1 MIAKRISQV
10 LWFTRGLHSLRCH
23 LSRLSRPAKISEE
36 RGQPCPRVNYNA
48 ENVENLARDAAQ
60 QHRSQKD
67 GRPKPQRRD
76 QRRDFRKRSFLR
88 VRRVSA
94 VEVVCKEAMQKGTRV
109 GEGTTKPRL
118 LAALGG
124 MCVLLLL
131 VFSAAPQVSGALLI
145 SEFMAVNNGFLQ
157 DEDGQSPDWIEIH
170 NTSGTEV
177 NLGGWHLTD
186 NSNDPA
192 KWTFPA
198 TNLPP
203 FSHLIVF
210 ASGKNRAVAGREL
223 HTNFE
228 LTSEGEYLAL
238 VEPDGVTVAHEYA
251 PAFPPQRGNVSYGVS
266 IASFVTPLI
275 TTGAVARVWV
285 PSDGALGLN
294 WTARVFD
301 DSAWWNTNTPVG
313 FAVGTVPTQV
323 LALDVNERGA
333 NASTTTQ
340 PGFTSF
346 VINSNIST
354 SAIETQAVTRAYGNI
369 TVTVSNTA
377 PYGYDDRLRDTPV
390 NSGAL
395 TESLLLRDFIFS
407 RDDTGSGGL
416 DITLTGLTPN
426 LAHRFTVWSF
436 DTGSG
441 GDRVAD
447 WFANGVLVA
456 DAYTFNGNN
465 WPTSN
470 DQYRFSFESLT
481 DNTGVVVL
489 SGRRVPPS
497 NGSFGVFLNALQV
510 ETLASVPAANGL
522 AALMLSNNASAYI
535 RIPFAVANPGELDL
549 LRLHIRYNDGFVA
562 YLNGQLVAT
571 RNAPATPQWNSAA
584 TVGRS
589 DVETLVPEEINI
601 PNSPGLLVVGENV
614 LAVHGM
620 NDNANDANFLI
631 APELEGVV
639 SGARLLRY
647 FTPATPG
654 ELNDSGY
661 LGLVSDTDFSVARGF
676 YDMPFTV
683 AITSATASASIYW
696 TTNGSLPSPT
706 NGTLYTTP
714 VSVTGNT
721 FLRAAAFLAG
731 HVPSVPVTHTYLFLN
746 QVLQQPNNPPGYP
759 TVWQASY
766 PADYEMD
773 PNVVNHPNYGMTVSN
788 DLRAIPTLSIVSDHN
803 TFWHPS
809 TGIYVDATRS
819 GILWERAASVELF
832 NGDNT
837 SEFQVNCGVRMQGNA
852 SRDNN
857 RLAKHAFRLLFKSAY
872 GPSKLDYDWFAGGV
886 SRFDNIVLRA
896 CFTDAWGTRYSDQTL
911 IPGGRGTR
919 YRPEDS
925 LYLRDVWAKNS
936 LRDMGNLSGR
946 GDFVHLYVNGM
957 YWGLY
962 NPTERLDASFFS
974 EHLGGLESDWD
985 VMRDFSELLDG
996 TQDNW
1001 DEMMALV
1008 NAGITSEAAY
1018 QAVAQLVDVENLI
1031 DYMLLHFLIEAEDWP
1046 SHNWYAAHR
1055 RANPLTGLPAT
1066 KWIFLAWD
1074 QEVALDQ
1081 LVTRNRVGVNNNN
1094 TPARIYS
1101 QLRALPEFR
1110 RLFGDRVQKHLF
1122 NTGALAVSNNIA
1134 RMQSLAAR
1142 IDRAIV
1148 GESARWGDAR
1158 EFTIG
1163 VNPGHGQ
1170 TFTRDEWWVP
1180 ELHKLYTNFFPGLNA
1195 LTISR
1200 LRSASLYPGLEAPQF
1215 SQFGGEVPAGF
1226 NLGMTHAS
1234 GVIYFS
1240 LDGSDP
1246 RVYGSGEITPIAQ
1259 AYETP
1264 IPINQPVLVRARVL
1278 SGTNWS
1284 ALVEATFTPPQDLS
1298 KLALTEIMYNP
1309 PDLDAIPGNELE
1321 FLELKNV
1328 GANTLNLS
1336 GLTFSAGITFT
1347 FPDPTLLLPGQFIV
1361 LARNAA
1367 AFAVKYPGVP
1377 VHGTYTGQLDNS
1389 GETLTLSFPLG
1400 GNVFSITYDETAP
1413 WPVTP
1418 DGHGFSL
1425 VPKQPGL
1432 TQAPDNGAKWR
1443 ASALPGGSPGADD
1456 PEPVIPPIL
1465 VNEVLTH
1472 TDLPQRDAVELH
1484 NPTGADVD
1492 LSGWFLTDD
1501 ATMPTKYRIPNGT
1514 VLPAGGYVFF
1524 DDSQFNTGTDGNV
1537 PFAFSSLG
1545 EAVYVFSATNG
1556 QLTGYS
1562 HGFVFGGAFNGVS
1575 FGRHI
1580 NSAGDELFPAQSA
1593 VTLGAPNIGPRVG
1606 PIVLNE
1612 IHYHPS
1618 ESEDDEFVELL
1629 NISDESVAFFDLEYP
1644 TNTWIFRGIGY
1655 TFPAGITL
1663 DPAELLLLVPIE
1675 PVVFRAKYSVP
1686 ADVQILGPYSGRL
1699 ANDGERLALDAP
1711 DGLTDGVVPYVTVE
1725 EVRYND
1731 DAPWPPAADGSGP
1744 SLQRVSALAFGND
1757 PINWLAAT
1765 PTPGHFS
1772 PTADSDG
1779 DGLPNGWE
1787 FTHGTNWKVPDAD
1800 ADPDA
1805 DGMTNWQELL
1815 AGTHPNDPESYLR
1828 LDAFR
1833 DQPNLVALQFFAV
1846 SNRTYSILYSDSLS
1860 APVWFKLTDA
1870 PAQETNRVEAVMDST
1885 ALLTNRFYRLVTP
1898 MQP

>member
-10 LWFTRGLHSLRCH
+10 LCFARTLRP
-23 LSRLSRPAKISEE
+23 LRF
-36 RGQPCPRVNYNA
+36 NFNA
-48 ENVENLARDAAQ
+48 EDAKGCAKDAR
-60 QHRSQKD
+60 R
-67 GRPKPQRRD
+67 
-76 QRRDFRKRSFLR
+76 
-88 VRRVSA
+88 
-94 VEVVCKEAMQKGTRV
+94 
-109 GEGTTKPRL
+109 RL
-118 LAALGG
+118 LASLGSTL
-124 MCVLLLL
+124 VLLC
-131 VFSAAPQVSGALLI
+131 FIFGAATQVSGALLI

-157 DEDGQSPDWIEIH
+157 DEDGQSPDWIEIY
-170 NTSGTEV
+170 NPSGTEV

-186 NSNDPA
+186 NANNLA

-210 ASGKNRAVAGREL
+210 ASGKNRAEAGREL

-228 LTSEGEYLAL
+228 LASQGEYLAL
-238 VEPDGVTVAHEYA
+238 VEPDRVTIAHEFA
-251 PAFPPQRGNVSYGVS
+251 PAFPLQRGNVSYGVS
-266 IASFVTPLI
+266 MESFVTPLVV
-275 TTGAVARVWV
+275 TGATARVLV

-294 WTARVFD
+294 WTARIFD
-301 DSAWWNTNTPVG
+301 DSAWLSTNTPVG
-313 FAVGTVPTQV
+313 FAVGTVPTPV

-340 PGFTSF
+340 PGFASF

-354 SAIETQAVTRAYGNI
+354 SAIETQAVTRVYGSI
-369 TVTVSNTA
+369 SVTISNVA

-390 NSGAL
+390 NGGAF

-407 RDDTGSGGL
+407 RDDTGTGGL
-416 DITLTGLTPN
+416 DVTLAGLAPNQPHHITI
-426 LAHRFTVWSF
+426 WSF

-441 GDRVAD
+441 GDRVAN

-456 DAYTFNGNN
+456 DSYTFNGNN

-470 DQYRFSFESLT
+470 DQYRFSFESPA
-481 DNTGVVVL
+481 DSAGVVVL

-497 NGSFGVFLNALQV
+497 NSSFGVFLNALQV
-510 ETLASVPAANGL
+510 ETLASVPATNGL
-522 AALMLSNNASAYI
+522 AALMLNNNASAYI
-535 RIPFAVANPGELDL
+535 RIPFTVTNPDELDL
-549 LRLHIRYNDGFVA
+549 LRLRMRYNDGFVA
-562 YLNGQLVAT
+562 YLNGQFVAA

-584 TVGRS
+584 TAARS

-601 PNSPGLLVVGENV
+601 PNSPGLLVAGENV
-614 LAVHGM
+614 LAIHGM
-620 NDNANDANFLI
+620 NVNADDANFLVF
-631 APELEGVV
+631 PELEGVV

-647 FTPATPG
+647 FNPATPG

-661 LGLVSDTDFSVARGF
+661 LGLVADTEFSVARGF
-676 YDMPFTV
+676 YDTPFTV

-706 NGTLYTTP
+706 NGTLYSAP

-721 FLRAAAFLAG
+721 FLRAAAFLPD
-731 HVPSVPVTHTYLFLN
+731 HIPSVPVTHTYLFLN

-759 TVWQASY
+759 TTWQASY

-773 PNVVNHPNYGMTVSN
+773 PNVVNHPHYGTTLSN
-788 DLRAIPTLSIVSDHN
+788 DLRAIPTLSLVSDHN

-872 GPSKLDYDWFAGGV
+872 GPSKLDYDWFGGGV

-896 CFTDAWGTRYSDQTL
+896 CFTDSWATRYSDTNVVSGSTWLGQ
-911 IPGGRGTR
+911 R

-925 LYLRDVWAKNS
+925 LYLRDVWVKNS
-936 LRDMGNLSGR
+936 LRDMGHLSGR
-946 GDFVHLYVNGM
+946 GDFVHLYVNGL

-974 EHLGGLESDWD
+974 QHLGGLEADWD
-985 VMRDFSELLDG
+985 VIRDFTELLDG
-996 TQDNW
+996 HPDDWNA
-1001 DEMMALV
+1001 MMALV

-1018 QAVAQLVDVENLI
+1018 QAVAQLVDIENLI
-1031 DYMLLHFLIEAEDWP
+1031 DYMLIHFLGEAEDWP
-1046 SHNWYAAHR
+1046 HHNWYAAHR
-1055 RANPLTGLPAT
+1055 RANPINGLPAT
-1066 KWIFLAWD
+1066 KWIFLSWD
-1074 QEVALDQ
+1074 QEIVLDQ
-1081 LVTRNRVGVNNNN
+1081 LVTRNRVGVSNDN

-1101 QLRALPEFR
+1101 QLRAWPEFR

-1122 NTGALAVSNNIA
+1122 NSGALAVSNNIT
-1134 RMQSLAAR
+1134 RMQDLATR

-1170 TFTRDEWWVP
+1170 TFTRDEWWAP
-1180 ELHKLYTNFFPGLNA
+1180 ELDKLYTNFFPGLNA

-1200 LRSASLYPGLEAPQF
+1200 LRSASLYSGLEAPLF
-1215 SQFGGEVPAGF
+1215 SQFAGDVPAGF
-1226 NLGMTHAS
+1226 NLGMTHANAN

-1246 RVYGSGEITPIAQ
+1246 RVYGSGAITPTAQ

-1278 SGTNWS
+1278 AGTNWS

-1298 KLALTEIMYNP
+1298 KLALTELMYNP

-1328 GANTLNLS
+1328 GTNTLNLS

-1347 FPDPTLLLPGQFIV
+1347 FPDPVLVLPGEFVV

-1367 AFAVKYPGVP
+1367 AFAVKYPGVA
-1377 VHGTYTGQLDNS
+1377 VHGAYNGQLDNA
-1389 GETLTLSFPLG
+1389 GETVTLSFPSG
-1400 GNVFSITYDETAP
+1400 GDVFSVTYHDRAP

-1456 PEPVIPPIL
+1456 PEPIIPPIV

-1472 TDLPQRDAVELH
+1472 TDPPQRDAVELH
-1484 NPTGADVD
+1484 NPTNADMD

-1501 ATMPTKYRIPNGT
+1501 AAAPTKYRIPNGT
-1514 VLPAGGYVFF
+1514 LLPAGGYIFF

-1545 EAVYVFSATNG
+1545 EEVYLFSATTNG
-1556 QLTGYS
+1556 QLTGYN
-1562 HGFVFGGAFNGVS
+1562 HGFAFGAAFNNVS
-1575 FGRHI
+1575 FGRYL
-1580 NSAGDELFPAQSA
+1580 NSVGEELFPAQTEMS
-1593 VTLGAPNIGPRVG
+1593 LGAPNLGPHVG

-1612 IHYHPS
+1612 IHYHPAGA
-1618 ESEDDEFVELL
+1618 EDDEFVELL
-1629 NISDESVAFFDLEYP
+1629 NISDETVAFFDLEYP

-1675 PVVFRAKYSVP
+1675 PAVFRAKYSVP
-1686 ADVQILGPYSGRL
+1686 ADVQILGPYAGRL

-1711 DGLTDGVVPYVTVE
+1711 DGFTAGMVPYVTIE

-1731 DAPWPPAADGSGP
+1731 DSPWPPAADGSGA

-1765 PTPGHFS
+1765 PTPGQFS

-1779 DGLPNGWE
+1779 DGLPDWWE
-1787 FTHGTNWKVPDAD
+1787 IAHGTNWKLPDAD
-1800 ADPDA
+1800 ADLDA
-1805 DGMTNWQELL
+1805 DGMTNWQEFL
-1815 AGTHPNDPESYLR
+1815 AGTHPNEPESYLR
-1828 LDAFR
+1828 LDAFHA
-1833 DQPNLVALQFFAV
+1833 QPGTVALQFFAV

-1860 APVWFKLTDA
+1860 APMWFKLADA
-1870 PAQETNRVEAVMDST
+1870 PAHDTNRVETEMDST
-1885 ALLTNRFYRLVTP
+1885 TLLTNRFYRLVTP

>member
-1 MIAKRISQV
+1 MIAKSIPQV
-10 LWFTRGLHSLRCH
+10 LCLARTSRHLREP
-23 LSRLSRPAKISEE
+23 LRPLRLS
-36 RGQPCPRVNYNA
+36 
-48 ENVENLARDAAQ
+48 
-60 QHRSQKD
+60 
-67 GRPKPQRRD
+67 
-76 QRRDFRKRSFLR
+76 FR
-88 VRRVSA
+88 A
-94 VEVVCKEAMQKGTRV
+94 
-109 GEGTTKPRL
+109 EGTKRFAADATHRL
-118 LAALGG
+118 LACLGG
-124 MCVLLLL
+124 ALVLFVCVFGA
-131 VFSAAPQVSGALLI
+131 VPRVHGALLI
-145 SEFMAVNNGFLQ
+145 SEFMAANNGFLS
-157 DEDGQSPDWIEIH
+157 DEDGQSPDWIEIQ
-170 NTSGTEV
+170 NTSGSEM

-186 NSNDPA
+186 NANNLA
-192 KWTFPA
+192 KWTFPV

-203 FSHLIVF
+203 FGHLIVF
-210 ASGKNRAVAGREL
+210 ASGKNRAVPGREL
-223 HTNFE
+223 HANFE

-238 VEPDGVTVAHEYA
+238 VEPDGATIAHEFA
-251 PAFPPQRGNVSYGVS
+251 PTFPPQRGNVSYGVYLE
-266 IASFVTPLI
+266 SFVTPLAV
-275 TTGAVARVWV
+275 TGATARVFV
-285 PSDGALGLN
+285 PSDGTLGLN
-294 WTARVFD
+294 WTARQFN
-301 DSAWWNTNTPVG
+301 DSGWLSTNTPVG
-313 FAVGTVPTQV
+313 FAVGTVPTPV

-340 PGFTSF
+340 PGFASF

-354 SAIETQAVTRAYGNI
+354 SAIETQAVTRIYGNI

-390 NSGAL
+390 NSGAF

-407 RDDTGSGGL
+407 RDDSGTGGL
-416 DITLTGLTPN
+416 DVTLAGLTPN
-426 LAHRFTVWSF
+426 QPHHITIWSF

-441 GDRVAD
+441 GDRVAN

-470 DQYRFSFESLT
+470 DQYRFSFESPA
-481 DNTGVVVL
+481 DSAGVVVL

-497 NGSFGVFLNALQV
+497 NASFGVFLNALQV
-510 ETLASVPAANGL
+510 ETLASVPATNGL
-522 AALMLSNNASAYI
+522 AALMLNHNASAYI
-535 RIPFAVANPGELDL
+535 RIPFTVANPDELDL
-549 LRLHIRYNDGFVA
+549 LRLRIRYNDGFVA
-562 YLNGQLVAT
+562 YLNGQLVAA

-601 PNSPGLLVVGENV
+601 PNSPGLLEAGDNV
-614 LAVHGM
+614 LAIHGM
-620 NDNANDANFLI
+620 NVNADDANFLI
-631 APELEGVV
+631 FPELEGVV
-639 SGARLLRY
+639 SGARLPRY
-647 FTPATPG
+647 FSPPTPG
-654 ELNDSGY
+654 AANDAGY
-661 LGLVSDTDFSVARGF
+661 LGLVADTEFSVTRGF
-676 YDMPFTV
+676 YDTPFTV
-683 AITSATASASIYW
+683 AITSATASALIYW

-714 VSVTGNT
+714 VSVTGNR

-731 HVPSVPVTHTYLFLN
+731 HLPSVPVTHTYLFLN
-746 QVLQQPNNPPGYP
+746 HVLQQPNNPPGYP
-759 TVWQASY
+759 TIWQAGY

-773 PNVVNHPNYGMTVSN
+773 PNVVSHPNYGTTISN
-788 DLRAIPTLSIVSDHN
+788 DLRAIPTLSLVSDHN

-819 GILWERAASVELF
+819 GVLWERAASAELF

-837 SEFQVNCGVRMQGNA
+837 SKFQINCGVRMQGNA

-857 RLAKHAFRLLFKSAY
+857 RLGKHAFRLLFKSAY
-872 GPSKLDYDWFAGGV
+872 GPSKLDHDWFSGGV

-896 CFTDAWGTRYSDQTL
+896 CFTDAWPTRYSDQTL
-911 IPGGRGTR
+911 IPGGMGTR

-925 LYLRDVWAKNS
+925 LYLRDVWMKES
-936 LRDMGNLSGR
+936 LRDMGHVSGR
-946 GDFVHLYVNGM
+946 NDFVHLYVNGL

-962 NPTERLDASFFS
+962 NPTERLDAAFFS
-974 EHLGGLESDWD
+974 QHLGGLEADWD

-996 TQDNW
+996 TPDDW
-1001 DEMMALV
+1001 DQMMALV
-1008 NAGITSEAAY
+1008 NAGITSEAKY
-1018 QAVAQLVDVENLI
+1018 QAVAHLVDVENLI
-1031 DYMLLHFLIEAEDWP
+1031 DYMLLHFLGEAEDWP
-1046 SHNWYAAHR
+1046 HHNWYAAHR
-1055 RANPLTGLPAT
+1055 RANPVNGLPAT
-1066 KWIFLAWD
+1066 KWIFLSWD
-1074 QEVALDQ
+1074 QEIVLDQ
-1081 LVTRNRVGVNNNN
+1081 LVSRNRLDVNNDN

-1101 QLRALPEFR
+1101 QLRAWPEFR

-1122 NTGALAVSNNIA
+1122 STGALAVSNNIA

-1158 EFTIG
+1158 EFSIG
-1163 VNPGHGQ
+1163 QNPGHGQ

-1200 LRSASLYPGLEAPQF
+1200 LRSAGLYPGLEAPQF
-1215 SQFGGEVPAGF
+1215 SHFGGDVPAGF
-1226 NLGMTHAS
+1226 NLGMTHPNAS

-1246 RVYGSGEITPIAQ
+1246 RVYGSGAITPNAQ

-1278 SGTNWS
+1278 AGTNWS
-1284 ALVEATFTPPQDLS
+1284 ALVEAIFTPPQDLS
-1298 KLALTEIMYNP
+1298 KLALTELMYHP
-1309 PDLDAIPGNELE
+1309 PNLDAIPGNELE

-1328 GANTLNLS
+1328 GTNALNLS
-1336 GLTFSAGITFT
+1336 GLTFSAGVTFT
-1347 FPDPTLLLPGQFIV
+1347 FPDPTLLPPGQFIV

-1377 VHGTYTGQLDNS
+1377 VDGAYSGQLDNS

-1400 GNVFSITYDETAP
+1400 GNVFSITYDDQAP

-1472 TDLPQRDAVELH
+1472 TDLPQRDAAELH
-1484 NPTGADVD
+1484 NPTDVDVD

-1501 ATMPTKYRIPNGT
+1501 TTMPTKYRIPNGT
-1514 VLPAGGYVFF
+1514 VLLAGGYAVF
-1524 DDSQFNTGTDGNV
+1524 DEDQFNTGTDGNV
-1537 PFAFSSLG
+1537 AFAFSSLG
-1545 EAVYVFSATNG
+1545 EAVYLFSATNG
-1556 QLTGYS
+1556 KLTGYS
-1562 HGFVFGGAFNGVS
+1562 HGFVFGGAFNDVS
-1575 FGRHI
+1575 FGRYV
-1580 NSAGDELFPAQSA
+1580 NSAGDELFPAQLA
-1593 VTLGAPNIGPRVG
+1593 VSLGASNIGPRIG

-1618 ESEDDEFVELL
+1618 ELEDDEFVELL
-1629 NISDESVAFFDLEYP
+1629 NISDAPVAFHDAELS

-1655 TFPAGITL
+1655 TFPTGITL
-1663 DPAELLLLVPIE
+1663 GPGELLLLVAIE
-1675 PVVFRAKYSVP
+1675 PAVFRAKYEVP
-1686 ADVQILGPYSGRL
+1686 LEVQILGPYPGRL
-1699 ANDGERLALDAP
+1699 DNGGERLALDAP

-1731 DAPWPPAADGSGP
+1731 DLPWPPATDGSGP
-1744 SLQRVSALAFGND
+1744 SLQRASALAYGND
-1757 PINWLAAT
+1757 PVNWLAAT
-1765 PTPGHFS
+1765 PTPGQFS
-1772 PTADSDG
+1772 LTADSDG
-1779 DGLPNGWE
+1779 DGLPDGWE
-1787 FTHGTNWKVPDAD
+1787 ITHGTNWKLPDAD
-1800 ADPDA
+1800 ADLDA
-1805 DGMTNWQELL
+1805 DGMTNRQEFL

-1828 LDAFR
+1828 LDASR
-1833 DQPNLVALQFFAV
+1833 VQPGMVALQFLAV
-1846 SNRTYSILYSDSLS
+1846 ANRTYSVQYSESLVVPMWLHL
-1860 APVWFKLTDA
+1860 ADA
-1870 PAQETNRVEAVMDST
+1870 PAHDTNRVEAVMDST
-1885 ALLTNRFYRLVTP
+1885 ALVTSRFYRLVTP
-1898 MQP
+1898 LQP